1 MAHNF
6 TTYFESVNDLASHLL
21 AVNERFKEP
30 IRMNK
35 GLYFLNAIYAG
46 TVAADK
52 EQSDDFNDCSD
63 YLFYSRIEAWEFVPV
78 IREVYDKYNTD
89 NEPYASRLYKFGNNG
104 VDEYVK
110 DIIERVLV
118 VIDDMSELDLVM
130 RTQDDQCWVQA
141 RNRES
146 YKFKDSGVVEAID
159 YNAMKRDYK
168 KDYT

>member
-1 MAHNF
+1 MTHKF

-46 TVAADK
+46 VVAADK
-52 EQSDDFNDCSD
+52 EQSDDFDDCP
-63 YLFYSRIEAWEFVPV
+63 YESRV
-78 IREVYDKYNTD
+78 
-89 NEPYASRLYKFGNNG
+89 YKFADTS

-118 VIDDMSELDLVM
+118 AIDSMSDLDLVL
-130 RTQDDQCWVQA
+130 RAQDDPCWVQA

-146 YKFKDSGVVEAID
+146 YKFDDSGSIEAID
-159 YNAMKRDYK
+159 YDAMKRDYK

>member
-1 MAHNF
+1 MTHKF

-46 TVAADK
+46 IVAVDK
-52 EQSDDFNDCSD
+52 EQSDDFNDCPD
-63 YLFYSRIEAWEFVPV
+63 YLFYSKIEAWEFGPV
-78 IREVYDKYNTD
+78 VREVYDNS
-89 NEPYASRLYKFGNNG
+89 PYDSLLYKFGDNS

-118 VIDDMSELDLVM
+118 AIDSMSDLDLVL
-130 RTQDDQCWVQA
+130 RVQDDQCWVQA

-146 YKFKDSGVVEAID
+146 YKFNSDSEIEAID
-159 YNAMKRDYK
+159 CIAMKEEYK
-168 KDYT
+168 KIFT

>member
-1 MAHNF
+1 MTHKF
-6 TTYFESVNDLASHLL
+6 TTYFKSVNDLASHLL

-46 TVAADK
+46 IVAADK
-52 EQSDDFNDCSD
+52 EQSDDFDDCPD
-63 YLFYSRIEAWEFVPV
+63 YLFYSRIEAWEFGPV
-78 IREVYDKYNTD
+78 VREVYD
-89 NEPYASRLYKFGNNG
+89 ESPYESRLCKFGDTS

-110 DIIERVLV
+110 DIVERVLV
-118 VIDDMSELDLVM
+118 AIDSMSDLDLVL
-130 RTQDDQCWVQA
+130 RAQDNQCWVQA

-146 YKFKDSGVVEAID
+146 YKFDNSGSIEAID

>member
-1 MAHNF
+1 MTHKF

-46 TVAADK
+46 IVAADK
-52 EQSDDFNDCSD
+52 EQSDDFNDCPD
-63 YLFYSRIEAWEFVPV
+63 YLFYSRIEAWEFGPV
-78 IREVYDKYNTD
+78 VREVYDD
-89 NEPYASRLYKFGNNG
+89 SPYGSRLYKFGDTS

-110 DIIERVLV
+110 DIIEHVLV
-118 VIDDMSELDLVM
+118 AIDSMSDLDLVL
-130 RTQDDQCWVQA
+130 RAQDDQCWVQA

-146 YKFKDSGVVEAID
+146 YKFKDSGSIEAID
-159 YNAMKRDYK
+159 YDAMKRDYK

>member
-1 MAHNF
+1 MTHKF
-6 TTYFESVNDLASHLL
+6 TTYFKSVNDLASHLL

-46 TVAADK
+46 IVAVDK
-52 EQSDDFNDCSD
+52 EQSDDFNDCPD
-63 YLFYSRIEAWEFVPV
+63 YLFYSRIEAWEFGTVV
-78 IREVYDKYNTD
+78 REVYDNS
-89 NEPYASRLYKFGNNG
+89 PYESRLCKFGDTS

-118 VIDDMSELDLVM
+118 TIDDMSDLDLVL
-130 RTQDDQCWVQA
+130 RAQDDQCWVQA

-146 YKFKDSGVVEAID
+146 YKFDNSGSIEAID
-159 YNAMKRDYK
+159 YNAMKRDY
-168 KDYT
+168 T